1 MYLLGKDEFRSRKD
15 SLQSAY
21 QSVRLGVSTNPLN
34 TTTLTI
40 VPTTTRE
47 ELNRGVIPPLV
58 NGYSSFGIDLN
69 PLDIAYRADEKEEY
83 YIDFGSALVRTAW
96 SLSSGGSSEAVKTLG
111 KQIFFLFA

>member
-40 VPTTTRE
+40 IPTRARQ

-58 NGYSSFGIDLN
+58 NGYSLFGIDLN
-69 PLDIAYRADEKEEY
+69 PFDIAYRAEEKTDY
-83 YIDFGSALVRTAW
+83 YIDYGSLLVRTAW
-96 SLSSGGSSEAVKTLG
+96 GFSTGGSTEAAKAVG